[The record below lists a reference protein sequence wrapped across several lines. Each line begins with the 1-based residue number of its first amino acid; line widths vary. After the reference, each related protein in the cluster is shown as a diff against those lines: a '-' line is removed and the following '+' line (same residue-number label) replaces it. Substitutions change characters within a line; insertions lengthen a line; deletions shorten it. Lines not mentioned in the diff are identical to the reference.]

1 MGLAQLEWNSTFCT
15 VERGGCGCFWSQ
27 SVSGSWTESHLC
39 FVAHLHLQKA
49 AWVGMLI
56 RCVHLRTNPL
66 EYYDNIW
73 QTSSPEWQGW
83 PTAAEHDCL
92 SRKHRSFDVLHT
104 TDLPT
109 KYPVEGSCV
118 LYLPSNIIQLLAW
131 RARFWMCSESFHNIW
146 LFFLKSWMENLH
158 VSLRSSGHMLHQE
171 VSKHSLKKF
180 YVENSGPYLRKC
192 SLLP

>member
-73 QTSSPEWQGW
+73 QTSSPEWQAW
-83 PTAAEHDCL
+83 PTASEHYCL

-109 KYPVEGSCV
+109 KYPVEGSWV

-131 RARFWMCSESFHNIW
+131 RARFWMCSESFHNIR
-146 LFFLKSWMENLH
+146 LFFFLNHEWRIYMFHWDLVTTCFTKKSANIHW
-158 VSLRSSGHMLHQE
+158 RSSMWRILDHT
-171 VSKHSLKKF
+171 
-180 YVENSGPYLRKC
+180 
-192 SLLP
+192 